1 MSTFACTRVHMH
13 MHTHMCTREPICAC
27 DAMHT
32 HAWRVQAEVGGGVVI
47 STRGRRLAKRAAAQ
61 WKVLC
66 ARLAHVYMSQHPNPT
81 PAVARVRVRRAVRA
95 GGSAGRL
102 AAQAAA
108 HTLGDTLRVGAACS
122 CMHIR
127 GARCLPSTSTRIRP
141 RHRHS
146 STRRRRRGERGV
158 DPRQWRASTARRQ
171 QTRRR
176 RAPWP
181 GSASAC

>member
-1 MSTFACTRVHMH
+1 MTHTATSNMSTFACTRVHMH
-13 MHTHMCTREPICAC
+13 MHMHMCTREPICAC

-108 HTLGDTLRVGAACS
+108 HTLGDTLRVRAACS
-122 CMHIR
+122 FCMHTR
-127 GARCLPSTSTRIRP
+127 MAHEGPSNPTPTPTQQPLR
-141 RHRHS
+141 S
-146 STRRRRRGERGV
+146 SHRRRGDGHDE
-158 DPRQWRASTARRQ
+158 WRWP
-171 QTRRR
+171 RRR
-176 RAPWP
+176 LPR
-181 GSASAC
+181 